1 MGITGTPAPF
11 GTTTTGAA
19 AFIPRLRRN
28 LNVYQIAALNAL
40 FNVWDTTPTLENDKR
55 LAYIVATVFHE
66 SFDMLY
72 PIREC
77 MCRDDAGSRECVR
90 RLHAKGK
97 ASAYHRSHPKTG
109 FSYYGRGQTQLTLD
123 ENYQRIT
130 QKLGLSVDLFK
141 QPDEAQTLDIS
152 SRNAV
157 LGLYHGW
164 YRHVGGR
171 WLGLK
176 HIAFDSDN
184 DWVFAR
190 QVLIGP
196 RADSTVAVHGK
207 KVASFLKFIS
217 RADFDSRF
225 SGAPATTA
233 PGPVAAIEPPKPLPS
248 ASKPPI
254 PPSAPSTGPATTS
267 EPSATSPSTGPALP
281 PATPTSAAATPV
293 TPASTPPA
301 PPAATSTP
309 PPAAAAPA
317 SPPAVP
323 PSPPPVS
330 SPQTPIAASGADA
343 AMITKLTTEV
353 RELERTAQRL
363 QKEAADLGQQAT
375 QLRSALDVY
384 ALIRSTLTAGS
395 DGSKSADDE
404 GVPGRDK
411 GADEGTID
419 PAVDYKTVWPP
430 SHKAHGWCRVASRE
444 KALEYEGEDFDED
457 ENKLLDRYDEMLT
470 PPLAPEPAGGVQQQ
484 ESKSAGEENLNVLRF
499 FTRPLAPEAP
509 VVAPPEEM
517 GASQTQSWWRLPAAP
532 VSIDAGTAERPLAP
546 ESRTAAAA
554 RP

>member
-1 MGITGTPAPF
+1 MPVANALNPGLAGSRCTRTDRCVDRE
-11 GTTTTGAA
+11 
-19 AFIPRLRRN
+19 AFMRDYNKLYKSLLRRN
-28 LNVYQIAALNAL
+28 LNVYQVAALNAL
-40 FNVWDTTPTLENDKR
+40 FNAWDTNPTLENDKR

-207 KVASFLKFIS
+207 KVASFLKFMS

-225 SGAPATTA
+225 SGAPASTT
-233 PGPVAAIEPPKPLPS
+233 PGPVAAIEPPKPVPS

-254 PPSAPSTGPATTS
+254 PPSAPSTGPASTPA
-267 EPSATSPSTGPALP
+267 PSATSPSTGPDTSSP
-281 PATPTSAAATPV
+281 PAAPAAATPV
-293 TPASTPPA
+293 PSASTTIA
-301 PPAATSTP
+301 
-309 PPAAAAPA
+309 AAAAPA
-317 SPPAVP
+317 SPPAAP
-323 PSPPPVS
+323 QSPPPSAVTQ
-330 SPQTPIAASGADA
+330 PPVAASGADA
-343 AMITKLTTEV
+343 AMITKLTTDV

-384 ALIRSTLTAGS
+384 ALIRATLTAGG
-395 DGSKSADDE
+395 DGSKSVDDE

-430 SHKAHGWCRVASRE
+430 SHKAHGWCRVPSRE
-444 KALEYEGEDFDED
+444 KALEYEGEDFEED
-457 ENKLLDRYDEMLT
+457 ENKLLDRYDEMLDS
-470 PPLAPEPAGGVQQQ
+470 APGARAGRG
-484 ESKSAGEENLNVLRF
+484 S
-499 FTRPLAPEAP
+499 
-509 VVAPPEEM
+509 
-517 GASQTQSWWRLPAAP
+517 
-532 VSIDAGTAERPLAP
+532 
-546 ESRTAAAA
+546 
-554 RP
+554 